1 MIFLSLQLPFDLLVQ
16 IPIQLP
22 LELKANLLDQSV
34 KELELELS

>member
-16 IPIQLP
+16 IPIQLL
-22 LELKANLLDQSV
+22 LELKVNLLDQSV